1 MAPKEQNPFSKFRMA
16 SDSLTN
22 IETEKLITHVPVGK
36 PNKQKF
42 VRVHPDQAFWFE
54 CAILKLEDEQRPF
67 LVTPEIASLI
77 VQDIKLVV
85 LRLTIDRQGNL
96 SLWPIP
102 PVPKEG
108 EENTWNHSQRLA
120 ASLAE
125 QTWIRLTSN
134 RATGSYEPLKAK
146 GEIPEPVWPDK
157 TLEEILEIAFGDAHI
172 IEERNHPALQRLW
185 GLE

>member
-1 MAPKEQNPFSKFRMA
+1 MRTLILKQCYTPCPTEQAIPKSSTHPLPIPIQETFEMAPKDKNPFSKFRMA
-16 SDSLTN
+16 SARLTN

-85 LRLTIDRQGNL
+85 LRLTIDRQAIFLFG
-96 SLWPIP
+96 PY
-102 PVPKEG
+102 
-108 EENTWNHSQRLA
+108 RLCRRKA
-120 ASLAE
+120 RRTLGTIASALPLP
-125 QTWIRLTSN
+125 WLN
-134 RATGSYEPLKAK
+134 KLGS
-146 GEIPEPVWPDK
+146 V
-157 TLEEILEIAFGDAHI
+157 
-172 IEERNHPALQRLW
+172 
-185 GLE
+185 

>member
-1 MAPKEQNPFSKFRMA
+1 MAPKGKNPFSKLRLS

-22 IETEKLITHVPVGK
+22 IDTEKLITHIPVGK

-67 LVTPEIASLI
+67 LVIPEIASLI
-77 VQDIKLVV
+77 VQDIKLVI

-96 SLWPIP
+96 SLWPTP
-102 PVPKEG
+102 PFPEEG

-125 QTWIRLTSN
+125 QHGIRLTSN
-134 RATGSYEPLKAK
+134 RATRSYEPIKAQ
-146 GEIPEPVWPDK
+146 GEIPAPAWPNK
-157 TLEEILEIAFGDAHI
+157 PLEEILEIAFGDAHI
-172 IEERNHPALQRLW
+172 IEDRDHPALQRLW
-185 GLE
+185 GIE

>member
-16 SDSLTN
+16 SASLTN
-22 IETEKLITHVPVGK
+22 VETEKLITHVPVGK

-77 VQDIKLVV
+77 VQDIKLAVFV
-85 LRLTIDRQGNL
+85 CNRSPRQSFSHTTGAE
-96 SLWPIP
+96 
-102 PVPKEG
+102 EG
-108 EENTWNHSQRLA
+108 EENTWNHSQRHA

-185 GLE
+185 G

>member
-54 CAILKLEDEQRPF
+54 CAILKLEDEQRTF

-85 LRLTIDRQGNL
+85 LRLTIDRQSNL

-102 PVPKEG
+102 PEPKEG
-108 EENTWNHSQRLA
+108 EENTWNYSQRQA

-134 RATGSYEPLKAK
+134 RATGSYEPLKAQ
-146 GEIPEPVWPDK
+146 GNIPEPVWPDT
-157 TLEEILEIAFGDAHI
+157 TLEEILGIAFGNAHI
-172 IEERNHPALQRLW
+172 IEDRNHPALQRLW